1 MNRRP
6 KKWIIISLAVTM
18 FMLCLIWILDP
29 FGSKSPLDSNTNEV
43 QLKLEINNLKGTDL
57 ISDTALFNQYLSE
70 ESEVLELLTNN
81 YKTYNSLDTSII
93 QVWKSYFAQ
102 DYVKETEK
110 EIRNV
115 FKSYVQESSEIVEAF
130 KRLKHHFPEKEYPKK
145 IILTNTNFGGNVYL
159 ENGTIIVGTER
170 YIGGNKKVIQNSL
183 PPDAFPQWLKSG
195 FEKKYLLRDLL
206 MSTLIYNNT
215 IPDSEQEFLISKI
228 IEWGKICV
236 ITEMALRLGNEDIK
250 PEILLR
256 WSVDQYN
263 WAEKNEKA
271 LWKYLKTNK
280 LLFSSNEKDH
290 AFILNNGPYTIGFS
304 EQSPDRLGQYLGWK
318 MVRNYIFEEEIA
330 LSEIVKLDYK
340 TILKKYNP

>member
-1 MNRRP
+1 
-6 KKWIIISLAVTM
+6 
-18 FMLCLIWILDP
+18 MLCLIWILDP
-29 FGSKSPLDSNTNEV
+29 FGSKNPLDANPEEV
-43 QLKLEINNLKGTDL
+43 ELKLEIKDLKGTDL
-57 ISDTALFNQYLSE
+57 ISDTALFNQYLST
-70 ESEVLELLTNN
+70 ESEVLEYLTKN
-81 YKTYNSLDTSII
+81 YKTYNSKDSSII
-93 QVWKSYFAQ
+93 QIWKSYFSQ
-102 DYVKETEK
+102 DYVIETEN

-115 FKSYVQESSEIVEAF
+115 FKNYNKETSDILGVY
-130 KRLKHHFPEKEYPKK
+130 KRLKYHFPKKEYPKK
-145 IILTNTNFGGNVYL
+145 IIFTNTNFGGNVYF

-183 PPDAFPQWLKSG
+183 PPDAFPQWLKAG
-195 FEKKYLLRDLL
+195 FEKKYLARDLL

-215 IPDSEQEFLISKI
+215 IPDDEQDYLISKI

-236 ITEMALRLGNEDIK
+236 ITEMALRIENKDIK
-250 PEILLR
+250 PGIVLR
-256 WSVDQYN
+256 WDSDQYN

-318 MVRNYIFEEEIA
+318 MVRNYIFEKEIS
-330 LSEIVKLDYK
+330 LSEMVKLDYK
-340 TILKKYNP
+340 KILKNYNP